1 MPGIWSKAQPTVKF
15 VEMKNRFNLR
25 ISAEEMQRYYKGHAK
40 TVVVRADSGQT
51 LQFSA
56 DHLRTFVQ
64 RDGVAGWFE
73 IEYDTAGK
81 FVSLNC
87 LKRL

>member
-1 MPGIWSKAQPTVKF
+1 LPEIWSLKQSKVKF
-15 VEMKNRFNLR
+15 VEMKSQFTLR

-40 TVVVRADSGQT
+40 TVVVQADRGET

-56 DHLRTFVQ
+56 DHLRAFV
-64 RDGVAGWFE
+64 RHDGVAGWFE
-73 IEYDTAGK
+73 IEYDAAGK

-87 LKRL
+87 LKLL